1 MTTVNNLV
9 SSFKS
14 RLQICAK
21 AGGKTIVPFLKN
33 HYYFHPEKNPR
44 RRNEEEIEQ
53 ASEFLPIITYIH
65 DESESSDPSES
76 E

>member
-1 MTTVNNLV
+1 MPHIIGY
-9 SSFKS
+9 SHI
-14 RLQICAK
+14 Q
-21 AGGKTIVPFLKN
+21 
-33 HYYFHPEKNPR
+33 
-44 RRNEEEIEQ
+44 RNKEEMEQ

>member
-1 MTTVNNLV
+1 MLQQ
-9 SSFKS
+9 KS
-14 RLQICAK
+14 LNESTEKILLNEQRGRVQIYLPMPQIF
-21 AGGKTIVPFLKN
+21 GYSHIQ
-33 HYYFHPEKNPR
+33 
-44 RRNEEEIEQ
+44 RNEEEMEQ